1 MGRILAIDHGLRRIG
16 LALSDPMRIISSPF
30 KTIIVENE
38 DDAFDQLEEIVKTK
52 EVDSIVMGLPIR
64 TDGKDSPQTEIVRQ
78 FRDKLQVRLNKKVHF
93 VDEAYSSTEAHRIL
107 KTMGKKYGDDK
118 GAIDRIAASI
128 ILEQYMKEISPY

>member
-1 MGRILAIDHGLRRIG
+1 M
-16 LALSDPMRIISSPF
+16 ALSDPMRIISSPY
-30 KTIIVENE
+30 KTLAVENE
-38 DDAFDQLEEIVKTK
+38 EDALMQLEEVVKLQN
-52 EVDSIVMGLPIR
+52 VDAIVMGLPVR
-64 TDGKDSPQTEIVRQ
+64 TDGKDSPQTEVVRK
-78 FRDKLQVRLNKKVHF
+78 FRDKLQLKLKLKINF